1 VLTATRSCLGP
12 AKTRDTD
19 DNIKKSRKTL
29 NMICMAFFFMISLP
43 PDWLTESAHKN
54 MKSKETAEL

>member
-1 VLTATRSCLGP
+1 LGP